1 MNALVYQI
9 ALYLWQIIVFSY
21 HAVTKGCTLMQ
32 TINLEITVLVY
43 NEPTTT
49 TTVAMTTT
57 TATDSAT
64 TTTTS
69 TGNTLNYTQLR
80 KTL

>member
-1 MNALVYQI
+1 
-9 ALYLWQIIVFSY
+9 
-21 HAVTKGCTLMQ
+21 MQ